1 MLSSFPLRRCDFV
14 TYGVRNVTR
23 TGVGL
28 MHPMSVTNPISRV
41 ADGEARLV
49 DVDECRIYISDVI
62 VALWQPLVFERERD
76 DVCEEVMAV
85 LVEAGA
91 DMDLEP
97 MLLDD
102 YSNSEGKTG
111 FVYIFGVKD
120 E

>member
-1 MLSSFPLRRCDFV
+1 
-14 TYGVRNVTR
+14 
-23 TGVGL
+23 
-28 MHPMSVTNPISRV
+28 MHPLSVSHPVSRV

-62 VALWQPLVFERERD
+62 VALWQPLVFQRERD

-97 MLLDD
+97 MLLED